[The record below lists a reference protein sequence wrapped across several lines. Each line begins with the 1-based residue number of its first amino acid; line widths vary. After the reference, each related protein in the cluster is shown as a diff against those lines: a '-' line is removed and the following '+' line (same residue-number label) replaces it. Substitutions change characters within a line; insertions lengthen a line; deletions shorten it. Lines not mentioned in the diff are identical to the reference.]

1 MTSFAATHI
10 GVLGA
15 GAWGTALAMVAA
27 SGGRDVTM
35 WARDAEAAADMAR
48 HRENRR
54 RLPGVAFPP
63 SIAVTNDVAR
73 ALDADVIL
81 AAIPTQSLRAALR
94 EARPNVSRAK
104 TLVVCAKGIER
115 GTAAFPGEIAAR
127 EWPDAGIA
135 ILSGPSFAI
144 DVARD
149 RPTAVTLAMA
159 DAEDAQAL
167 CDRLGTRTFRPY
179 ASTDIRGVEIGGAA
193 KNVLAIACGIAAGL
207 DLGASAN
214 AALTARGFAE
224 LRRFGLAFGARP
236 ETLMGLSGLGDLL
249 LTCGSA
255 QSRNFSLGLAI
266 GRGEHTD
273 VARGHALAEGAA
285 TAPALVEMAI
295 SRGVDMPIAAS
306 VAAILE
312 GRIEVANAVGALLA
326 RPFRSED

>member
-1 MTSFAATHI
+1 MTKAAVRV

-27 SGGRDVTM
+27 TGGRDVTL
-35 WARDAEAAADMAR
+35 WARDDDAAADMVQ

-54 RLPGVAFPP
+54 RLPGIALAP
-63 SIAVTNDVAR
+63 SIAVTNEIAH

-81 AAIPTQSLRAALR
+81 AAIPTQSMRAVLRDAFPHVR
-94 EARPNVSRAK
+94 GTK

-115 GTAAFPGEIAAR
+115 GSATFPGEMAAQ
-127 EWPDAGIA
+127 EWPDARVA
-135 ILSGPSFAI
+135 ILSGPSFAV

-149 RPTAVTLAMA
+149 RPTAVTLAMTDA
-159 DAEDAQAL
+159 DAAQAL

-179 ASTDIRGVEIGGAA
+179 ASSDIRGVEIGGAA

-224 LRRFGLAFGARP
+224 LRRFGQVFGARP

-266 GRGEHTD
+266 GRGERSD
-273 VARGHALAEGAA
+273 VACGHALAEGAA
-285 TAPALVEMAI
+285 TAPVLVAMAAA
-295 SRGVDMPIAAS
+295 RGVDMPISAS
-306 VAAILE
+306 VAAILD
-312 GRIEVANAVGALLA
+312 GRLDVANAVGALLA